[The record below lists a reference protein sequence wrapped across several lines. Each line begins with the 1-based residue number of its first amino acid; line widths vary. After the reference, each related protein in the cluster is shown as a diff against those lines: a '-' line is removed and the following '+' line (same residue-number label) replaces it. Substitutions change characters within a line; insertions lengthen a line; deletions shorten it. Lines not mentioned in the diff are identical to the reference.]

1 MGFHFGTPLSVV
13 TNFGLGLWCG
23 IGVTCFYAGII
34 VTNFGNTN
42 FDF

>member
-1 MGFHFGTPLSVV
+1 MGFHFGTPLTVV

-23 IGVTCFYAGII
+23 IGVTNVGAGII
-34 VTNFGNTN
+34 VTNFGVSN